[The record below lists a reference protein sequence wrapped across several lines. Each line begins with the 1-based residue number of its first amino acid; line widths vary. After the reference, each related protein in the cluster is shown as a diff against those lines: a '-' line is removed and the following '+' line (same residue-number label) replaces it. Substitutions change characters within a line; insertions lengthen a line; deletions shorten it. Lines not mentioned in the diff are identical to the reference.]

1 MYLELNQVAE
11 LVRESVVESN
21 DKEDIV
27 GLR

>member
-11 LVRESVVESN
+11 LGRESSLGSN